1 MADELVILKNKDLIY
16 IKSLDREIFND
27 RIKQFKKDGYSIVG
41 KVEILS
47 HGLCKATLKSYKL

>member
-27 RIKQFKKDGYSIVG
+27 RIKQFKKDGYSLVG
-41 KVEILS
+41 NVEILS
-47 HGLCKATLKSYKL
+47 HGLCKATLKKL